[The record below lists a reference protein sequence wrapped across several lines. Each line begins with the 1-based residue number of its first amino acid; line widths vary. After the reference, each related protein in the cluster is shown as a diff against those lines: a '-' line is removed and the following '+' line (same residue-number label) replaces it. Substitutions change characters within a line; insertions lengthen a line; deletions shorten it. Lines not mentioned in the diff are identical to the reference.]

1 MMQFNAGFGE
11 FKMVDYIKS
20 IREAILNYDEDSVKR
35 LVTEAI
41 EDGMDP
47 LKILDEG
54 LTPAIREVGD
64 KFGKEEIFLTELLLA
79 ANVCVAGAEI
89 AKQKLLEEKQKVSK
103 PKGVIVLGTVQGD
116 VHNIGKDIFK
126 VLLEISGY
134 QVHDLG
140 IDVPAENFV
149 KKAIEV
155 KADFVASSA
164 LLTTTRP
171 QQKLI
176 EEKLKEA
183 EIRRKVK
190 TIIGGGATDKN
201 WAKEVG
207 CDFYATDAIEGVK
220 IIRKICEGQQ

>member
-1 MMQFNAGFGE
+1 
-11 FKMVDYIKS
+11 MVDYIRL

-35 LVTEAI
+35 LVNEAI
-41 EDGMDP
+41 EKGMNP
-47 LKILDEG
+47 LEILDKG

-79 ANVCVAGAEI
+79 ANACMAGAEI
-89 AKQKLLEEKQKVSK
+89 AKQKLLEKKQKTNK
-103 PKGVIVLGTVQGD
+103 PKGMIVLGTVQGD

-134 QVHDLG
+134 QVYDLG
-140 IDVPAENFV
+140 IDVPAENFA

-155 KADFVASSA
+155 NADFVASSA

-176 EEKLKEA
+176 EEKLREA
-183 EIRRKVK
+183 GIRGKVK
-190 TIIGGGATDKN
+190 TIVGGGATDKN

-207 CDFYATDAIEGVK
+207 CDFYATDAVEGVK
-220 IIRKICEGQQ
+220 IIRKVCEKLQ

>member
-1 MMQFNAGFGE
+1 MADILE
-11 FKMVDYIKS
+11 S
-20 IREAILNYDEDSVKR
+20 IRQAILNYDEDSVKR

-41 EDGMDP
+41 EGGIDP
-47 LKILDEG
+47 LKVLNEG

-79 ANVCVAGAEI
+79 ANVCMAGTEI
-89 AKQKLLEEKQKVSK
+89 AKRKLLEKKESIGK
-103 PKGVIVLGTVQGD
+103 PKGKIVLGTVEGD

-134 QVHDLG
+134 QVYDLG
-140 IDVPAENFV
+140 IDVPAEDFV
-149 KKAIEV
+149 KKAMEV
-155 KADFVASSA
+155 NADFVASSA

-176 EEKLKEA
+176 EQKLREA
-183 EIRRKVK
+183 GIRRKVK

-220 IIRKICEGQQ
+220 IIRKGCERQQ

>member
-1 MMQFNAGFGE
+1 MAE
-11 FKMVDYIKS
+11 VLES
-20 IREAILNYDEDSVKR
+20 IRQAILNYNEDSVKR

-41 EDGMDP
+41 EKGMNP
-47 LKILDEG
+47 LKVLNEG

-79 ANVCVAGAEI
+79 ANTCMAGVEI
-89 AKQKLLEEKQKVSK
+89 AKRKLLEKKQDVGK
-103 PKGVIVLGTVQGD
+103 PKGKIVLGTVEGD

-134 QVHDLG
+134 QVYDLG
-140 IDVPAENFV
+140 IDVPAGDFV
-149 KKAIEV
+149 KKALEV
-155 KADFVASSA
+155 NAGFVASSA

-176 EEKLKEA
+176 EQKLREA
-183 EIRRKVK
+183 GIRGKVK
-190 TIIGGGATDKN
+190 TIIGGGATDKS

-220 IIRKICEGQQ
+220 IIREVCEKQK